1 MLRRRKAAEGKEG
14 IDMALT
20 RKFLKAMG
28 IEDEKIDQIIDE
40 HVSVTDAL
48 KKERDDA
55 LADVR
60 ELPGVRRELED
71 LKAAKDDG
79 YKEKYEAAQKE
90 IAGYKAKEARGARE
104 SAYREILKSA
114 GIRDKYVDT
123 VIRADGAVIDSITLA
138 DGKAEKAEELT
149 AAIKSTWADF
159 IGTEEEKP
167 GGVATPPATNGGTAV
182 TKETIMA
189 IKDPA
194 ARRAAIA
201 QNLNLFGKGDNV

>member
-1 MLRRRKAAEGKEG
+1 
-14 IDMALT
+14 MALT

-55 LADVR
+55 LADAR

-90 IAGYKAKEARGARE
+90 IAGYKAKETMDAKE
-104 SAYREILKSA
+104 KAYRSLLKKI
-114 GIRDKYVDT
+114 GVKDDYIELVM
-123 VIRADGAVIDSITLA
+123 DS
-138 DGKAEKAEELT
+138 
-149 AAIKSTWADF
+149 KSTQNVLDGLNLDEGNITEHEKVSKEAKEKWAKF
-159 IGTEEEKP
+159 IGTAEEKP